1 MVLFSDFMTELGA
14 SFGAFFQGI
23 GPGVTLFLMAMVVV
37 VGALIVLAFLGWF
50 FKAIGAKT

>member
-1 MVLFSDFMTELGA
+1 MVLFSDLMTEIGT

-37 VGALIVLAFLGWF
+37 IGALIVLAFLGWF
-50 FKAIGAKT
+50 FRVIHAR